1 MKRYVTIDLETT
13 GHSPESNDKIIEIG
27 LVVIE
32 NDEVVDEYSTL
43 FNPEQEIPPFIS
55 NLTGILD
62 KDVTNAPLFEE
73 KAQDIID
80 IFNNSY
86 LVAHNVPFDLGFLN
100 QQLTNIGLNK
110 LTNPIID
117 TVELAR
123 ILLPQAPGYKLSQL
137 ADYLKIQHNEPHRAL
152 SDAYVT
158 SKLFLKLKEKLKS
171 LPYETIHQLL
181 KIEKNL
187 SSDLHSLLY
196 KQQQKLMMSMSEN
209 DNYTVF
215 NGLAF
220 KKISA
225 PNKNQTKVTMPFGN
239 FLDNLYG
246 ENGLLEEHIVGYEQ
260 RSGQRE
266 MTENIYDSFQAGEHA
281 LIEAGTGTGKSL
293 AYLIPSIYEAVRT
306 NKRIIISTHTIQL
319 QSQLLEE
326 EIPLGEKVIPFT
338 FRVALLKGKSHYIS
352 LEKFAKTLQSTA
364 EDNYDITL
372 TKAKLLVWITETE
385 TGDID
390 EIQLPSSG
398 YYFFK
403 SISAASKEQI
413 DYYSPW
419 FTYSYYEQARKR
431 AHHSDLI
438 VTNHALLCT
447 DLFNDYKL
455 LPTYDKIIV
464 DEAHHL
470 EETASR
476 HHGIQLNYANMQYKL
491 NMLGTTHG
499 ANWLHTTITMYPDI
513 KNVISVNKWN
523 SYFDKVKY
531 EIDDLFE
538 MLHQHVLAQKH
549 KKPKSDIGKIQYR
562 LKNNYENQ
570 SWQTIKEMV
579 SRLTLY
585 LNELISIL
593 KNIEEYFTYDN
604 SEVAFIQDD
613 LIAHINVL
621 QSFIKDLNT
630 IFIKEN
636 PLKLVNWIEV
646 DVHGSK
652 NDIFLYSEL
661 IQVAELLTKHFFNNK
676 RSVVLTSATLTMRN
690 SFSFMKNRL
699 GLESEKIFTNK
710 IESPY
715 SFEDQVQFMVPNDFP
730 DITNDLEEYI
740 YSTCEA
746 ILSLAE
752 ITKGRMLVLF
762 TSYDMLRKS
771 YYILRESID
780 PSNYIL
786 IAQGISSGSRTR
798 LKKNFQ
804 TFDRAILLG
813 TSSFWEGVDIPGED
827 LSSLVI
833 ARLPFQPPNHP
844 LYEAKSSLLEKEGK
858 NVFFDYALPNAVI
871 RFKQGFGRLIRS
883 TNDRGIVFICDS
895 RIIKARYGSFFTG
908 SIPDVPIMYDSI
920 SSLIKKAETWF

>member
-1 MKRYVTIDLETT
+1 MKRYVAIDLETT
-13 GHSPESNDKIIEIG
+13 GHSPESSDKIIEIG

-32 NDEVVDEYSTL
+32 NNEIVDEYSTL
-43 FNPEQEIPPFIS
+43 FNPEREIPPFIS
-55 NLTGILD
+55 NLTGIMD
-62 KDVTNAPLFEE
+62 EDVINAPLFAE
-73 KAQDIID
+73 KAQDIVD

-100 QQLTNIGLNK
+100 KQLTNIGLNE

-117 TVELAR
+117 TVEFAR
-123 ILLPQAPGYKLSQL
+123 ILLPQSPGFKLSQL
-137 ADYLKIQHNEPHRAL
+137 ADYLNIQHNEPHRAL

-158 SKLFLKLKEKLKS
+158 SKLLLKLKDKLNS
-171 LPYETIHQLL
+171 LPYETIHHLL
-181 KIEKNL
+181 KIEKKLN
-187 SSDLHSLLY
+187 SDLHSLLFE
-196 KQQQKLMMSMSEN
+196 QQQKLMMSKSEN
-209 DNYTVF
+209 EKYTVF

-220 KKISA
+220 KKISE
-225 PNKNQTKVTMPFGN
+225 PNKDKTKVTMSYGN
-239 FLDNLYG
+239 FLDIIYE
-246 ENGLLEEHIVGYEQ
+246 ENGLLEEHIEGYEQ

-266 MTENIYDSFQAGEHA
+266 MSENIYDSFQAEKHA

-293 AYLIPSIYEAVRT
+293 AYLIPSIYEAVST
-306 NKRIIISTHTIQL
+306 NRRIVISTHTIQL

-326 EIPLGEKVIPFT
+326 EIPLVEKVIPFA

-352 LEKFAKTLQSTA
+352 LEKFEKTLHSTA

-390 EIQLPSSG
+390 EVQLPSSG

-403 SISAASKEQI
+403 GISAASKEQV

-419 FTYSYYEQARKR
+419 FTYSYYEHARKK
-431 AHHSDLI
+431 AQYSDLI

-476 HHGIQLNYANMQYKL
+476 LHGIQLNYANMQYKL
-491 NMLGTTHG
+491 NMLGTSHG
-499 ANWLHTTITMYPDI
+499 TSWIHSTLTTYPDI
-513 KNVISVNKWN
+513 KDIGIVNKWN
-523 SYFDKVKY
+523 DYFDNVKY
-531 EIDDLFE
+531 EIDDLFD
-538 MLHQHVLAQKH
+538 MLYRHVLAQKNQ
-549 KKPKSDIGKIQYR
+549 KSKSDIGKIQFR
-562 LKNNYENQ
+562 FKNDHENQ
-570 SWQTIKEMV
+570 SWLTIKDMV
-579 SRLTLY
+579 SRLILY
-585 LNELISIL
+585 LNKLVSIL
-593 KNIEEYFTYDN
+593 RNIEDYLTHHN
-604 SEVAFIQDD
+604 GPTTFIQDD
-613 LIAHINVL
+613 LIAHMKVL
-621 QSFIKDLNT
+621 QSFKEDLNT
-630 IFIKEN
+630 IFIN
-636 PLKLVNWIEV
+636 DNALNLVNWIEV
-646 DVHGSK
+646 DVRGSK
-652 NDIFLYSEL
+652 NDIFLYSEP
-661 IQVAELLTKHFFNNK
+661 VEVSKLLTEDFFNNK
-676 RSVVLTSATLTMRN
+676 KSVILTSATLTMRS

-699 GLESEKIFTNK
+699 GLESENVFTNK

-715 SFEDQVQFMVPNDFP
+715 AFEDQVQLMVPNDFP
-730 DITNDLEEYI
+730 DITKDLDEYI
-740 YSTCEA
+740 FSTCEA
-746 ILSLAE
+746 IISLAE

-762 TSYDMLRKS
+762 TSYDMLKKS
-771 YYILRESID
+771 YHILREAIH
-780 PSNYIL
+780 PSDYIL

-844 LYEAKSSLLEKEGK
+844 IYEAKSALLEKEGK

-883 TNDRGIVFICDS
+883 TNDRGVIFVCDS
-895 RIIKARYGSFFTG
+895 RIINARYGSFFTG
-908 SIPDVPIMYDSI
+908 SIPNVPIMSDSI